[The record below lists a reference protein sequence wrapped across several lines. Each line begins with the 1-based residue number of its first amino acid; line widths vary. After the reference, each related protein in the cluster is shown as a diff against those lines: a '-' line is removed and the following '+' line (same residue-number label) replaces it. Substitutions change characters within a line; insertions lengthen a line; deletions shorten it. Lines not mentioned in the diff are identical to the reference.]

1 MGEGSDLIAKSMD
14 GVVWVGGV
22 LREGFSRDSM
32 DSFLFFSFSFG
43 FLVVGGTELF

>member
-32 DSFLFFSFSFG
+32 DSFLFPSG